1 MMQYNEAAPEGAQ
14 TVTTIGEDV
23 QKAVAGAA
31 ADLGVPT
38 DAIRYEV
45 DVSYFR
51 NDGGGMVPRDDVR
64 IIAWARDMGEVEIMV
79 DSTGWVKTLLG
90 HLEIEAVTTARLQG
104 KTCRVVLSNVSDA
117 GRLVGRRGRTV
128 QGIEHMLNMAV
139 GPDHEDFTFKID
151 IADKRE
157 REDRDDGERRERGDR
172 DDRAPRGR
180 DRDDRGG
187 RGRDRDD
194 RGGREDRAPRGR
206 DDRAPR
212 GRDDRGGRDG
222 GRDRDD
228 RGGRD
233 GGRSRDRDDR
243 GGRGG
248 RGNDRDGEKLRRMAQ
263 KIIARVMET
272 GKAERVRKELNGY
285 DRRIIHLEAREHD
298 GVDTR
303 SIGDGSYKQIEF
315 FPSGASVK
323 GDGEE

>member
-31 ADLGVPT
+31 AELGVPT

-64 IIAWARDMGEVEIMV
+64 IIAWARDMGEVEVMT
-79 DSTGWVKTLLG
+79 DATGWVKTLLG
-90 HLEIEAVTTARLQG
+90 HLEIEAETTARLQG
-104 KTCRVVLSNVSDA
+104 KTCRVVLSKVSDA

-157 REDRDDGERRERGDR
+157 REDRDEDRGERRERGGRDDRGGRERGGRDR
-172 DDRAPRGR
+172 DDRGGRGGR

-194 RGGREDRAPRGR
+194 RGGR
-206 DDRAPR
+206 
-212 GRDDRGGRDG
+212 
-222 GRDRDD
+222 GRDRD
-228 RGGRD
+228 
-233 GGRSRDRDDR
+233 
-243 GGRGG
+243 GRGG

-263 KIIARVMET
+263 KIIARVKET
-272 GKAERVRKELNGY
+272 GQAERVRKELNGY

>member
-1 MMQYNEAAPEGAQ
+1 MTQYNEAAPEGAQ

-31 ADLGVPT
+31 SELGVPA

-51 NDGGGMVPRDDVR
+51 NDTGGMVPRDDVR
-64 IIAWARDMGEVEIMV
+64 IIAWARDMGEVEVMS
-79 DSTGWVKTLLG
+79 DATNWVNTLLG
-90 HLEIEAVTTARLQG
+90 HLEIEATSAAKLSG
-104 KTCRVVLSNVSDA
+104 KTCRVVLSGVSDA
-117 GRLVGRRGRTV
+117 GRLVGRRGRTI

-139 GPDHEDFTFKID
+139 GPDHEDVTFKID

-157 REDRDDGERRERGDR
+157 REDRDEDRGERRERGDR
-172 DDRAPRGR
+172 DR
-180 DRDDRGG
+180 DRG

-194 RGGREDRAPRGR
+194 RRGR
-206 DDRAPR
+206 
-212 GRDDRGGRDG
+212 

-228 RGGRD
+228 RRGR
-233 GGRSRDRDDR
+233 GRDRDDR

-263 KIIARVMET
+263 KIIARVKET

-285 DRRIIHLEAREHD
+285 DRRIIHLEAREHE

-315 FPSGASVK
+315 FPTGASVQ

>member
-31 ADLGVPT
+31 AELGVPT

-64 IIAWARDMGEVEIMV
+64 IIAWARDMGEVEVMT
-79 DSTGWVKTLLG
+79 DATGWVKTLLG
-90 HLEIEAVTTARLQG
+90 HLEIEAETTARLQG
-104 KTCRVVLSNVSDA
+104 KTCRVVLSKVSDA

-157 REDRDDGERRERGDR
+157 REDRDEDRGERRERGGRDDRGGRERGGRDR
-172 DDRAPRGR
+172 DDRGGRGGR

-194 RGGREDRAPRGR
+194 RGGRG
-206 DDRAPR
+206 
-212 GRDDRGGRDG
+212 
-222 GRDRDD
+222 
-228 RGGRD
+228 
-233 GGRSRDRDDR
+233 RDRDDR

-263 KIIARVMET
+263 KIIARVKET
-272 GKAERVRKELNGY
+272 GQAERVRKELNGY